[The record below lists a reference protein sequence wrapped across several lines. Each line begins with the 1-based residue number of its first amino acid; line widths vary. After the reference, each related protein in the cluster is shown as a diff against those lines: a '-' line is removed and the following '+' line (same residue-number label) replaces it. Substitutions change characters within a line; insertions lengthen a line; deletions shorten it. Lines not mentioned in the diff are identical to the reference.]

1 MDKIDSKIKNIISR
15 VRRNHGLEH
24 ATLNILSASHP
35 GTSFAGHSD
44 GGGYWIL
51 GEISTED
58 LSVIAT
64 SALEKLSAGQENLA
78 IHNNCGTNLLVSGFS
93 AGLAGAA
100 GLIGVGDR
108 PRDKI
113 ERIPVI
119 TALSVV
125 ALMLAKPLGP
135 TVQKHLTTS
144 SKPGSLKIISIR
156 KHDLNGIPAHRISTQ
171 D

>member
-1 MDKIDSKIKNIISR
+1 MKEIISR

-24 ATLNILSASHP
+24 ATLNILAASHP

-44 GGGYWIL
+44 GGGFWIL
-51 GEISTED
+51 GDVNTEE
-58 LSVIAT
+58 LHKTAAL
-64 SALEKLSAGQENLA
+64 ALEKLSAGQENLA

-113 ERIPVI
+113 ERIPMI
-119 TALSVV
+119 TALSVL
-125 ALMLAKPLGP
+125 ALIVTKPLGP
-135 TVQKHLTTS
+135 VVQKLLTTS
-144 SKPGSLKIISIR
+144 GKPGLLKITSIQ

>member
-1 MDKIDSKIKNIISR
+1 MIDILSR

-24 ATLNILSASHP
+24 ATLNILAASHP

-44 GGGYWIL
+44 TGGFWIL
-51 GEISTED
+51 GEINTEE
-58 LSVIAT
+58 LSGVA
-64 SALEKLSAGQENLA
+64 SLALEKLSGGQENLA
-78 IHNNCGTNLLVSGFS
+78 IHKNCGTNLLVSGFS

-108 PRDKI
+108 TRDKI

-119 TALSVV
+119 TALSVL
-125 ALMLAKPLGP
+125 ALMLSRPMGP
-135 TVQKHLTTS
+135 VVQKIFTTS
-144 SKPGSLKIISIR
+144 GKPGSLKITSVK
-156 KHDLNGIPAHRISTQ
+156 KHNLNGIPAHRISTQ

>member
-1 MDKIDSKIKNIISR
+1 MSTLNSKVKKIVSR

-24 ATLNILSASHP
+24 ATLNILAASHP
-35 GTSFAGHSD
+35 GISFAGHSD
-44 GGGYWIL
+44 SGGFWIL
-51 GEISTED
+51 GKISTET
-58 LSVIAT
+58 LIEST
-64 SALEKLSAGQENLA
+64 GLALEKLSAGQENLA
-78 IHNNCGTNLLVSGFS
+78 IHNNCGTNLLVTGFS

-119 TALSVV
+119 TALSVL
-125 ALMLAKPLGP
+125 ALTLAKPLGP
-135 TVQKHLTTS
+135 LVQKHLTTS
-144 SKPGSLKIISIR
+144 GKPGSLQITSIR
-156 KHDLNGIPAHRISTQ
+156 KHNLNGIPAHRICTR

>member
-1 MDKIDSKIKNIISR
+1 MDKFENKIRDIISR
-15 VRRNHGLEH
+15 MRRNHGLEH
-24 ATLNILSASHP
+24 ATLNILAASHP

-58 LSVIAT
+58 LSETAAL
-64 SALEKLSAGQENLA
+64 ALEKLSAGQENLA

-119 TALSVV
+119 TALSVI

-135 TVQKHLTTS
+135 AVQKRLTTS
-144 SKPGSLKIISIR
+144 GNPEGLKITSIR
-156 KHDLNGIPAHRISTQ
+156 KHNLNSMPAHRVCTR